1 MIITKLPH
9 QVASANVMEQIAKQ
23 LKAQKIT
30 WIKNIQDE
38 SDDKEPIKIV
48 LYSGT
53 TKKNTTKLMG
63 HLLATTDLEKSFR
76 VNMNMIG
83 LDNRPRVK
91 NLLEILQEWL
101 EYRKLTL
108 RRRLQTS
115 LDKVL
120 ARLHILDGLLIA
132 FLNIDEVIEIIRNF
146 DDPSIE
152 LQSRFNLSEIQAE
165 AILNI
170 RLRKLAKIE
179 EI

>member
-1 MIITKLPH
+1 
-9 QVASANVMEQIAKQ
+9 
-23 LKAQKIT
+23 
-30 WIKNIQDE
+30 
-38 SDDKEPIKIV
+38 
-48 LYSGT
+48 
-53 TKKNTTKLMG
+53 
-63 HLLATTDLEKSFR
+63 
-76 VNMNMIG
+76 MNMIG

-91 NLLEILQEWL
+91 NLLQILQEWL

-146 DDPSIE
+146 DGPSIE

-179 EI
+179 EIEIKKRAVRTS

>member
-1 MIITKLPH
+1 
-9 QVASANVMEQIAKQ
+9 
-23 LKAQKIT
+23 
-30 WIKNIQDE
+30 
-38 SDDKEPIKIV
+38 
-48 LYSGT
+48 
-53 TKKNTTKLMG
+53 MG

-83 LDNRPRVK
+83 LDNRPQVK
-91 NLLEILQEWL
+91 NLLDILNEWL
-101 EYRKLTL
+101 EYRRHTL

-120 ARLHILDGLLIA
+120 DRLHILEGLLIA

-146 DDPSIE
+146 DDPSLE
-152 LQSRFNLSEIQAE
+152 LQSRFALSEIQAE

-179 EI
+179 EIEIKKEQKELQKEKELLEGYLNSEVKFKNLNEKRIKTNSC